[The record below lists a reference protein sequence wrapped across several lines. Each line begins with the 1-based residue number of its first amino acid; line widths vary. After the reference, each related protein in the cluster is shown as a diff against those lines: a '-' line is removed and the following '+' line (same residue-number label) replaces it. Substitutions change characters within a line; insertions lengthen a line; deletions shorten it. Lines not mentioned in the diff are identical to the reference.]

1 LPSDGE
7 EKIVTI
13 PQDAIKYVFGTYSV
27 FVVNGGR
34 LAERTIK
41 PGAQNQTPQG
51 VRVEVIE
58 GLRAGE
64 QIAMAPAG
72 ATLYDGAPV
81 HE

>member
-1 LPSDGE
+1 MCE

-72 ATLYDGAPV
+72 TTLYDGAPV